1 MFFSIR
7 EGRLSRVFRTALV
20 GGAEPSLVLGEDG
33 MDLSP
38 CAWTRDGTVVISA
51 GKPAARHIWALT
63 LETGEVRP
71 VIEGEA
77 SAGNPALSP
86 DGRWMAYDSDET
98 GEREVYLADF
108 PEARSRFRI
117 SIDGGSAPVSS
128 GDGTEIDVSIEGG
141 QPLLGQPRRLFSMD
155 MKTHSHRQF
164 DTLDGR
170 RFLVNANVDAGTRT
184 PLTVMLNWAEG
195 LSRPPAGR

>member
-98 GEREVYLADF
+98 GEREVYLAERG
-108 PEARSRFRI
+108 PARI
-117 SIDGGSAPVSS
+117 VE
-128 GDGTEIDVSIEGG
+128 TIDVSIEGG